1 MTVSASWRGDLRAIR
16 AIARREVIRFLRAKS
31 RVVGSIAMPLIWFCA
46 FGLGL
51 GSAFR
56 IRYGEIGYAEFLA
69 PGIIAMTVLFASTFS
84 GMSII
89 VDKEFG
95 ILKELLV
102 APISRV
108 SLVLGKLLGGMATSL
123 IRAVLITLLFCMM
136 LDIKMNIFEYCGM
149 LAIICLIAIGFGGL
163 AIAIA
168 TQMESMEGFGLIVE
182 LIVMPVFFL
191 SGAFFPIERLPGWLS
206 TVVVLNPLTYGV
218 DGLRLLMVGT
228 GSFNILHDF
237 GVLILFDVVTVLF
250 AAYLF
255 GRSEP

>member
-1 MTVSASWRGDLRAIR
+1 MNLGARWQDDLRAIR
-16 AIARREVIRFLRAKS
+16 AIARREIIRFLRARS
-31 RVVGSIAMPLIWFCA
+31 RIVAAVATPLVWFCA

-51 GSAFR
+51 GSAFD

-69 PGIIAMTVLFASTFS
+69 PGIIAMTVLFASTLS

-89 VDKEFG
+89 MDKEFG

-108 SLVLGKLLGGMATSL
+108 SLVLGKLIGGMATSL
-123 IRAVLITLLFCMM
+123 IRAVLITFLFCMI
-136 LDIKMNIFEYCGM
+136 LKINMNILEYCGV
-149 LAIICLIAIGFGGL
+149 LAIICLIAIGFGGF
-163 AIAIA
+163 AVAIA
-168 TQMESMEGFGLIVE
+168 TRMESMEGFGLTVE
-182 LIVMPVFFL
+182 LIVMPIFFM
-191 SGAFFPIERLPGWLS
+191 SGAFFPVENLPGWLS

-228 GSFNILHDF
+228 GSFGLLHDF
-237 GVLILFDVVTVLF
+237 GVLIVFDLVAVLF

-255 GRSEP
+255 DRSV

>member
-1 MTVSASWRGDLRAIR
+1 MNTGASWRADLRAVR
-16 AIARREVIRFLRAKS
+16 AITRREVIRFLRAKS
-31 RVVGSIAMPLIWFCA
+31 RIVASISMPLIWFCA

-51 GSAFR
+51 GSAFGV
-56 IRYGEIGYAEFLA
+56 RYGEIGYAEFLA
-69 PGIIAMTVLFASTFS
+69 PGIVAMTVLFASTFS

-123 IRAVLITLLFCMM
+123 IRAVLIMILFCLM
-136 LDIKMNIFEYCGM
+136 LDIEMSILEYCGV
-149 LAIICLIAIGFGGL
+149 LAIICLIAVGFGGL

-168 TQMESMEGFGLIVE
+168 TRMDSMEGFGLIVE
-182 LIVMPVFFL
+182 LIVMPIFFL
-191 SGAFFPIERLPGWLS
+191 SGAFFPVEKLPGWLS

-218 DGLRLLMVGT
+218 DGLRQLMVGA
-228 GSFNILHDF
+228 GSFGLLHDF
-237 GVLILFDVVTVLF
+237 GVLILFDLVAVLV

-255 GRSEP
+255 GRG